1 MKGSK
6 PIFFI
11 IAMLLLFTTTSLS
24 LFSLEVGDQAP
35 AFVLTDLNRNY
46 IFSRNIYG
54 KGWVLVDFYATW
66 CDACNEEL
74 PYLEDLYERRGGD
87 DFHVV
92 VMATDTEGS
101 ATVKPFFDQ
110 RTTPLLILL
119 DRYQKS
125 VESFGVTE
133 LPTVFL
139 VDPQGFIVYK
149 SSGFHE
155 GLIEEIEA
163 KMK

>member
-1 MKGSK
+1 MG
-6 PIFFI
+6 
-11 IAMLLLFTTTSLS
+11 LLLMFSVTSLS
-24 LFSLEVGDQAP
+24 LFSLEPGDQAP
-35 AFVLTDLNRNY
+35 PFVLTDLNRNY
-46 IFSRNIYG
+46 VFSRNIYG
-54 KGWVLVDFYATW
+54 KGWVLLDFYATW

-74 PYLEDLYERRGGD
+74 PFLEDLSNRRGGD

-92 VMATDTEGS
+92 VMATDSDGS
-101 ATVKPFFDQ
+101 ATVKPFFEQ
-110 RTTPLLILL
+110 RSTTLLILL
-119 DRYQKS
+119 DRYQKT
-125 VESFGVTE
+125 VDNFGVTE

-139 VDPQGFIVYK
+139 IDPQGVIVYK